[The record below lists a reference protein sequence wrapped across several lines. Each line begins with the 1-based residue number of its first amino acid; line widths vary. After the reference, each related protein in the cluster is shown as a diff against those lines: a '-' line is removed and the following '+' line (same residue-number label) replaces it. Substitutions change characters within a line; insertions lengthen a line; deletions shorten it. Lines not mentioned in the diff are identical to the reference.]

1 MICSY
6 KMTSRIKA
14 VLFDMDGVLIDARDW
29 HFDALNEAL
38 GLFGVEI
45 SRNDHLSRFNGLS
58 TRKKL
63 EMLTA
68 DGAIPQELHRVIE
81 AVKQDRTLRIAAQKC
96 FPVVSHQV
104 LITRLKALGIKV
116 GLVTNS
122 IRKSSEFMLE
132 YAGLLKFM
140 DIVITNED
148 VHEGKPNPA
157 GYLLAMQK
165 LEVLPDE
172 TIVVEDGEYGIMA
185 AKAAGAIVVK
195 VNEPFEVS
203 LELILPFIKELR

>member
-1 MICSY
+1 MSNHY
-6 KMTSRIKA
+6 KA

-29 HFDALNEAL
+29 HYDALNEAL
-38 GLFGVEI
+38 RIFGVEI
-45 SRNDHLSRFNGLS
+45 SRSDHLSRFNGLS

-63 EMLTA
+63 DMLTSE
-68 DGAIPQELHRVIE
+68 GVIPYELHE
-81 AVKQDRTLRIAAQKC
+81 AIQSIKQDRTLRIAAQMC
-96 FPVVSHQV
+96 FPIVSHQV

-140 DIVITNED
+140 DVVVTNED
-148 VHEGKPNPA
+148 ILEGKPNPA

-165 LEVLPDE
+165 LEVLPSE
-172 TIVVEDGEYGIMA
+172 TIVIEDGEYGILA
-185 AKAAGAIVVK
+185 AEAAGATVIK
-195 VNEPFEVS
+195 VNDPFEVS
-203 LELILPFIKELR
+203 LELLLPVIKELR